1 MIIDHAYVGCDVSKR
16 TLDVFDPAVGKVRR
30 FAGDEA
36 GIARL
41 AGSLEGRSVFVVLE
55 ATGVYDRAL
64 RYGLAA
70 AGIPF
75 ARVNPLH
82 AKRFAQASGRRAKTD
97 ALDARMLAQYGERLR
112 PPACPAPDP
121 VRDRL
126 CDLHR
131 RRDQLVAMRAAELT
145 QAKDALCKEVVRC
158 HEEAIAFLT
167 EKIGRMDALIEDAI
181 ASDPRLAEDR
191 ALLGTAPG
199 VGPVT
204 EAILLC
210 LMPELGSLTPK
221 TAPALAGIVPYDHSS
236 GLLKGHKKIA
246 GGRRRVRR
254 ALFIAALSAT
264 RCSARYKAIYE
275 GLRRRGKA
283 HKQAT
288 IAVARHLLCALN
300 AMLRDRAP
308 YAA

>member
-1 MIIDHAYVGCDVSKR
+1 
-16 TLDVFDPAVGKVRR
+16 
-30 FAGDEA
+30 
-36 GIARL
+36 
-41 AGSLEGRSVFVVLE
+41 
-55 ATGVYDRAL
+55 
-64 RYGLAA
+64 
-70 AGIPF
+70 
-75 ARVNPLH
+75 
-82 AKRFAQASGRRAKTD
+82 
-97 ALDARMLAQYGERLR
+97 
-112 PPACPAPDP
+112 

-126 CDLHR
+126 ADLSR
-131 RRDQLVAMRAAELT
+131 RRDQLVGVRAAELT
-145 QAKDALCKEVVRC
+145 QAKDAGCDEVARS
-158 HEEAIAFLT
+158 HREAIAFLT
-167 EKIGRMDALIEDAI
+167 EKIRQLDALIEDTISA
-181 ASDPRLAEDR
+181 DPRLAEDR

-204 EAILLC
+204 ETILLC

-300 AMLRDRAP
+300 AMLGDRTP